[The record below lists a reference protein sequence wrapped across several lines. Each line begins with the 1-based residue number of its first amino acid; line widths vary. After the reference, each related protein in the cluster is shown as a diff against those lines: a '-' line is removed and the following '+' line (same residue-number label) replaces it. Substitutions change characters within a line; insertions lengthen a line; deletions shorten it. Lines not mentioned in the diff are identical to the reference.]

1 MELVVLAGK
10 IAMVDWLG
18 LLIFKE
24 VPVPVQKSLKGVVDL
39 QNKLANFWN
48 ALLWF
53 VESKLQKFM
62 IIPPRFSTHPES
74 IFILN
79 HE

>member
-24 VPVPVQKSLKGVVDL
+24 VPVSVKKSLKGVVDL

-53 VESKLQKFM
+53 VDCKMQKFM
-62 IIPPRFSTHPES
+62 IIPRMFSTHPES